1 MQYRFEDP
9 LYQDLIKKIFI
20 ERPLSRL
27 NGPKLT
33 FIMSMIKEH
42 KLKNILEIGTYAGGT
57 AYLLSKEFPD
67 CQITT
72 IDLNNFEEYFKKWDH
87 DRFLISDQQ
96 RYPEVYIDV
105 NSIIYIQEIY
115 KSLSPNAKFIVGN
128 LTSIDIS
135 SCDAIIIDGDH
146 NTRALLSD
154 LEYCYNNMKPGVI
167 FVDDCVYPHLKKTCE
182 DFCAS
187 KNIKCTFEV
196 YKNYK
201 TASGYDLCV
210 IRKF

>member
-1 MQYRFEDP
+1 MFYFNEP
-9 LYQDLIKKIFI
+9 YCQDLIKKIFI

-96 RYPEVYIDV
+96 SYPEVYIDV
-105 NSIIYIQEIY
+105 NSNIYIQEIY

-146 NTRALLSD
+146 KYESLMSD
-154 LEYCYNNMKPGVI
+154 LVYCYRHMHPGLI
-167 FVDDCVYPHLKKTCE
+167 FVDDCVHKHITQCCK
-182 DFCAS
+182 DFCLKYNAEF
-187 KNIKCTFEV
+187 NFHV
-196 YKNYK
+196 YCDYG
-201 TASGYDLCV
+201 TISGKDLC
-210 IRKF
+210 IIKKH